1 MFLQRYLTV
10 IIATL
15 SLVAGSSSAIADEL
29 EDILQAGIIKIAV
42 PQDFPPFGSA
52 GKDGQLE
59 GYDVDVA
66 RLVAK
71 ELGVKLELTPV
82 VASRRPLSL
91 VSWTRRPASGNP
103 FGLVTSTRTLA
114 RRPRSMVPGLMVT

>member
-1 MFLQRYLTV
+1 MFLQRYLTM
-10 IIATL
+10 IIAAL

-29 EDILQAGIIKIAV
+29 EDILQAGIIRIAV

-52 GKDGQLE
+52 GKDGQLD

-71 ELGVKLELTPV
+71 ELGVKLELVPV
-82 VASRRPLSL
+82 SSVNRIPYLQRARWIWSS
-91 VSWTRRPASGNP
+91 PAS
-103 FGLVTSTRTLA
+103 A
-114 RRPRSMVPGLMVT
+114 